1 MASAKKLPSGSWRV
15 NLYVGKDAAGKRRYK
30 SFTAGTKKEA
40 EFAAAAYNVE
50 NRHRTRP
57 AELTV
62 GEAIDQYIATK
73 TAILSPSTLTSYQKL
88 RRLSFPE
95 LMRLKLTEITQEAVQ
110 AAVNDYAKEHSPKTV
125 RNAHALL
132 TASLAEA
139 LPDFT
144 LRTKLPPKVRPD
156 IAIPEDKAIN
166 ALIQGAKGTP
176 METAILLGAMLG
188 LRRSEICALTWDDF
202 DLKEK
207 VLQINKAMVQT
218 PENTWAIK
226 APKTYAGKRTLTLP
240 VFLCDYLS
248 TLPRCDTRIVPLSP
262 DAVTDRFIHL
272 RRKCG
277 FRFRFHDLRHYNA
290 SVMLALGVPDRYAME
305 RMGHATPNML
315 KAVYQHTMR
324 EKQEEVACKVNG
336 YFSSMQHKMQHD
348 K

>member
-1 MASAKKLPSGSWRV
+1 MASAKKLPSGNWRV
-15 NLYVGKDAAGKRRYK
+15 NLYVGKDHDGKRLYK
-30 SFTAGTKKEA
+30 SFTASTKKDA
-40 EFAAAAYNVE
+40 EYMAASYNVE
-50 NRHRTRP
+50 KRHGAKPT
-57 AELTV
+57 EHTV
-62 GEAIDQYIATK
+62 GEAVDQYIATK
-73 TAILSPSTLTSYQKL
+73 TSILSPSTLTAYKKL
-88 RRLSFPE
+88 RRLAFPE
-95 LMRLKLTEITQEAVQ
+95 LMQIKLAEITQEAVQ

-132 TASLAEA
+132 TAALAEA
-139 LPDFT
+139 LPEYT
-144 LRTKLPPKVRPD
+144 LRTKLPAKVKPD
-156 IAIPEDKAIN
+156 ISIPEDEAIN
-166 ALIQGAKGTP
+166 ALLKSAKGTP
-176 METAILLGAMLG
+176 METAILLGSMLG

-202 DLKEK
+202 NPKDK

-218 PENTWAIK
+218 PENTWVVK

-240 VFLCDYLS
+240 DFLCEFLGA
-248 TLPRCDTRIVPLSP
+248 LPRYEMRIVPLSP

-277 FRFRFHDLRHYNA
+277 FKFRFHDLRHYNA

-324 EKQEEVACKVNG
+324 EKQEEVACKVNS
-336 YFSSMQHKMQHD
+336 YFSSMQHEMQHE